1 VPQNTLHTA
10 GFPFAHRIAGFFAL
24 PADALTERG
33 KVTPMGEAHDTQAR
47 RTVFGHPM
55 GLVNLFG
62 VELWERFSFY
72 GMLTI
77 LGYYLYYTATD
88 GGLGLPQSTAT
99 GIVGAYGGL
108 VYLSTVLGGWIAD
121 RVLGMERTV
130 FYGGVVVMCGH
141 IALAVLPGLAGVG
154 IGLVL
159 VALGSGALKANASS
173 LLGTLYDKDDPRCD
187 GGFTLFYLGVNLG
200 AFVGPLV
207 TGILQTRIGF
217 HYGFGA
223 AAIGMAL
230 GLVQYVVYR
239 RNLGT
244 HGRIVPNPLPSSS
257 FGKVAAFATAL
268 VIAAVALFVSGVVTL
283 ANLSQA
289 TTVVIALASVAYFA
303 VFLTSSKVS
312 TLERTRVRAFIPLFV
327 ANAVFWS
334 LFQQIFTVLAVYSDE
349 RMNWSVFGWTAPSN
363 WIGSIEP
370 VWIIVLSPVF
380 AWLWT
385 RLGDRA
391 PTTPRKFSYAV
402 IGMGVAF
409 LLFLPMA
416 GTTGRAVP
424 ALVVAAILALF
435 AISELTI
442 SPIGL
447 SVTTKLAPEAFRAQM
462 MALYFFSLGLGTAM
476 SGVLAG
482 YYDPAH
488 EFAYFGILG
497 LVAIVV
503 GIVVFAVSPRITR
516 LMEGV
521 H

>member
-1 VPQNTLHTA
+1 M
-10 GFPFAHRIAGFFAL
+10 
-24 PADALTERG
+24 DAELAEEGRVER
-33 KVTPMGEAHDTQAR
+33 TI
-47 RTVFGHPM
+47 FGHPI

-77 LGYYLYYTATD
+77 LGYYLYYEVTQ
-88 GGLGLPQSTAT
+88 GGLELPKTTAT

-121 RVLGMERTV
+121 RLLGMERTV

-141 IALAVLPGLAGVG
+141 IALAIVPGLTGVG
-154 IGLVL
+154 VGLTL

-173 LLGTLYDKDDPRCD
+173 LLGTLYDKGDARAD
-187 GGFTLFYLGVNLG
+187 GGFTLFYLGINLG
-200 AFVGPLV
+200 AFVGPLI
-207 TGILQTRIGF
+207 TGLLQTRVGF

-230 GLVQYVVYR
+230 GLIQYVAFR
-239 RNLGT
+239 RNLGS
-244 HGRIVPNPLPSSS
+244 HGRDVPNPLPHNRIVVYA
-257 FGKVAAFATAL
+257 GV
-268 VIAAVALFVSGVVTL
+268 AVAVLALIAVVISTGLVTL
-283 ANLSQA
+283 ANLSQV
-289 TTVVIALASVAYFA
+289 TTGVIIAASLAYF
-303 VFLTSSKVS
+303 VVMLTSAKV
-312 TLERTRVRAFIPLFV
+312 EPVEKTRVRAFIPLFI

-349 RMNWSVFGWTAPSN
+349 RMNWSIFGWTAPSS

-370 VWIIVLSPVF
+370 VWIILLSPVF
-380 AWLWT
+380 AVMWT
-385 RLGDRA
+385 RLGNRA
-391 PTTPRKFSYAV
+391 PTTPRKFAYGV
-402 IGMGVAF
+402 IGMGAAF

-416 GTTGRAVP
+416 GTTGKAVP
-424 ALVVAAILALF
+424 ALLIAGILAVF
-435 AISELTI
+435 AISELLL

-447 SVTTKLAPEAFRAQM
+447 AVTTKLAPQAFRAQM
-462 MALYFFSLGLGTAM
+462 MALYFFSVGLGTSM
-476 SGVLAG
+476 SGVLAK
-482 YYDPAH
+482 YYDPAN

-497 LVAIVV
+497 VVAIVA
-503 GIVVFAVSPRITR
+503 GLVVFGLSGWISR